1 MNQPT
6 ETTSLYQARKY
17 PSQHESS
24 HKERGKS
31 SRDFT
36 QRVDRH
42 GRPFGDR
49 VSTRHTRNPP
59 PVQERLLVK
68 GPSRRGKDGEEKEKQ
83 TEYTSPTK
91 PPPAVDQEVNSP
103 SLNPQQN
110 QLTINLAPTQ
120 HEMRE
125 LERQQMRELLLEDI
139 NQATQ
144 QYLNCPDPTEAAARR
159 LRVLASEKR
168 GQVGETV

>member
-1 MNQPT
+1 M
-6 ETTSLYQARKY
+6 
-17 PSQHESS
+17 
-24 HKERGKS
+24 
-31 SRDFT
+31 
-36 QRVDRH
+36 
-42 GRPFGDR
+42 GDPLGIGLVQDTPGTLHR
-49 VSTRHTRNPP
+49 FKNVSW
-59 PVQERLLVK
+59 
-68 GPSRRGKDGEEKEKQ
+68 
-83 TEYTSPTK
+83 K